1 MSLKYTPAQLFV
13 ESSFFTVLLDRKLNE
28 FKLDSSSYDIRGFQT
43 PPSRLTRFN
52 DRPIFNLD
60 HASFDT
66 ESPSDGNLWFKGSL
80 HNVNTIEEFRLC
92 DKASLLR
99 GWGLEIHRDILS
111 GTSSRASL
119 ERFHV
124 LTFCDLKKYRFYYWF
139 AFPVLNSP
147 WTVEKTSP
155 TKESDSLRAYI
166 GSHANEA
173 FFAVVKGEYVLLERL
188 EKAENGSFVFVDTCL
203 GASKTPSVQ
212 LKNYLFLLAARGFRK
227 VELLVYRSDGSF
239 TCTLSL
245 EADFDP
251 KSDVFKVSGW
261 ERTAQGKLGPK
272 VADLASLIDPKQLAD
287 QAVDLNLRLMKW
299 RVAPDIDLDTIRNQK
314 VLLLGA
320 GTLGSY
326 VARALMGW
334 GVRNIT
340 FADSGRVLYSNP
352 VRQPLF
358 RFEDCFGD
366 AGQGVVKAK
375 RAAQALKEIFPGVDA
390 TGYQLEVPMVGH
402 PVADEGVLKKAYEEL
417 ERLVEAHDAVFLLM
431 DSRESRWLP
440 SLLGL
445 AHNKVVINAA
455 LGFDSYLVMRHGGLG
470 TQRLG
475 CYFCN
480 DVFAPGDSLSDRTLD
495 QMCTVTRPG
504 GAPMALALAVELFVA
519 ILQHPERNMAPAEAT
534 SRFGD
539 VPHQIRGFLHGFLQV
554 KLSAPAYKHCLACS
568 EMVLEGY
575 KASGWEFVRL
585 CLNDVGYLEQV
596 LGLKKVQEDA
606 EATAAALVDELEI
619 VEEGDEDEEWLL

>member
-1 MSLKYTPAQLFV
+1 MSLKYTPVQLFV
-13 ESSFFTVLLDRKLNE
+13 ESSFFTVLLDRKLNY
-28 FKLDSSSYDIRGFQT
+28 FKLDSSSHEIGGFQT
-43 PPSRLTRFN
+43 PPSRLTKFN

-60 HASFDT
+60 HASFDASGH
-66 ESPSDGNLWFKGSL
+66 EDGNLWFRGSL
-80 HNVNTIEEFRLC
+80 HNVNTIEDFKLS
-92 DKASLLR
+92 DKAALLR
-99 GWGLEIHRDILS
+99 EWGSKINEDIIN
-111 GTSSRASL
+111 GATDRASL

-139 AFPVLNSP
+139 AFPALNSP
-147 WTVEKTSP
+147 WTVEETTSVE
-155 TKESDSLRAYI
+155 ESESLRAQVL
-166 GSHANEA
+166 SHANEA
-173 FFAVVKGEYVLLERL
+173 FFGFVDGNLVLLRNIQNATE
-188 EKAENGSFVFVDTCL
+188 GSFVFVDTCL
-203 GASKTPSVQ
+203 GVSKTPSVQ
-212 LKNYLFLLAARGFRK
+212 LKNYLFLLASRGFRS
-227 VELLVYRSDGSF
+227 VDLLVYRKDGSF
-239 TCTLSL
+239 RSKLL
-245 EADFDP
+245 LDAGFDP
-251 KSDVFKVSGW
+251 NSEAFKVTGW

-272 VADLASLIDPKQLAD
+272 VADLASLIDPKQLAN

-299 RVAPDIDLDTIRNQK
+299 RVAPDIDLDIIRNQK

-334 GVRNIT
+334 GVRHIT

-366 AGQGVVKAK
+366 EGQGVLKAQ
-375 RAAQALKEIFPGVDA
+375 RAADALKEIFPGVESA
-390 TGYQLEVPMVGH
+390 GYQLEVPMVGH
-402 PVADEGVLKKAYEEL
+402 SVTDERALKKAYEQL
-417 ERLVEAHDAVFLLM
+417 QKLVEAHDAVFLLM

-470 TQRLG
+470 SQRLG

-504 GAPMALALAVELFVA
+504 AAPMALALAVELFVA
-519 ILQHPERNMAPAEAT
+519 ILQHPEKHLAPAEAS

-539 VPHQIRGFLHGFLQV
+539 VPHQIRGFLHGFLQT

-568 EMVLEGY
+568 ETILDAY
-575 KASGWEFVRL
+575 KTSGWEFVRL
-585 CLNDVGYLEQV
+585 CLNEVGFLEQV

-606 EATAAALVDELEI
+606 EAAAAALVNDLSIEA
-619 VEEGDEDEEWLL
+619 GDEDDEWFL